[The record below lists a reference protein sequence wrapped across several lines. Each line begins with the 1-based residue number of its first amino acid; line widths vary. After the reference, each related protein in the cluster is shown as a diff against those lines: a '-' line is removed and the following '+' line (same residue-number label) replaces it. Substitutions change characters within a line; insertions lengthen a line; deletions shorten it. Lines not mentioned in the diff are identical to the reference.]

1 METRYGLA
9 IETLSSN
16 LSGGTSQYSS
26 MDRVSPYEG
35 LDAGSTPTTG
45 SICHDSSIGRAHGS
59 YPCGFCWFDP
69 DSWHHSCV

>member
-26 MDRVSPYEG
+26 MDRVSSYEG

-45 SICHDSSIGRAHGS
+45 SICHDSLAVKPLLHTEKTTGS
-59 YPCGFCWFDP
+59 NPVRGTT
-69 DSWHHSCV
+69 SRV